1 MDGMIDSDTR
11 AAIQEFQDDHQLAA
25 TGVIDPKTGELPG
38 IVVFESSKPLQCN
51 SKQDRP
57 MQTWGGSFFTSV
69 CRAES

>member
-1 MDGMIDSDTR
+1 MIDSDT
-11 AAIQEFQDDHQLAA
+11 AAIQKFQDDHQLAA
-25 TGVIDPKTGELPG
+25 GVIDPKTGELSG